1 VAISKYLNLFLLM
14 GRVCGERVKM
24 KGKKY
29 FILISGLIL
38 FHLLAT
44 PLLACK
50 GRLLVV
56 AVGDSIDQVIM
67 GQMLSILIN
76 ERTGTTVEIVQP
88 GDIQACHDTVLQ
100 GKADICINYLGMAQ
114 TGTEGLNALDDPQKA
129 YILVSRSYME
139 KFGMVWLKPF
149 GFQGPLSQADP
160 SGKVDRTLA
169 APVTTKDVIKKFP
182 ILDRLINKL
191 GGRVDN
197 NALEELRKK
206 SENQDVE
213 TTVREFLTSQNLI

>member
-1 VAISKYLNLFLLM
+1 
-14 GRVCGERVKM
+14 M

-29 FILISGLIL
+29 FIIISGLIL
-38 FHLLAT
+38 LHLLAS

-50 GRLLVV
+50 DRLLVV

-88 GDIQACHDTVLQ
+88 GDIQASHEAVLQ
-100 GKADICINYLGMAQ
+100 GKANIYINYVGMAGA
-114 TGTEGLNALDDPQKA
+114 GTEGLNALDEPQKA
-129 YILVSRSYME
+129 YILVRRSYME

-149 GFQGPLSQADP
+149 GFQGPLPQAAP
-160 SGKVDRTLA
+160 SGEVDRTLA
-169 APVTTKDVIKKFP
+169 APVTTKDIIKKFP

-191 GGRVDN
+191 AGRVDN
-197 NALEELRKK
+197 KTLEELRKK

-213 TTVREFLTSQNLI
+213 ITVREFLTSHKLI

>member
-1 VAISKYLNLFLLM
+1 
-14 GRVCGERVKM
+14 M

-29 FILISGLIL
+29 LILIAGLIF

-44 PLLACK
+44 PLFACK
-50 GRLLVV
+50 GRVLVV

-76 ERTGTTVEIVQP
+76 ERTGTTVEVVQP
-88 GDIQACHDTVLQ
+88 GDIEASHETVVQ
-100 GKADICINYLGMAQ
+100 GKANIYINYVGMA
-114 TGTEGLNALDDPQKA
+114 GAGMEEPNALDEPQKA
-129 YILVSRSYME
+129 YVLARRSYME

-149 GFQGPLSQADP
+149 GFQGPLPQAAPSGQAD
-160 SGKVDRTLA
+160 GTLA

-191 GGRVDN
+191 AGRVDN
-197 NALEELRKK
+197 KALEELREK

-213 TTVREFLTSQNLI
+213 ITVREFLTSHKLI

>member
-1 VAISKYLNLFLLM
+1 M
-14 GRVCGERVKM
+14 QGVKM

-29 FILISGLIL
+29 FIVISGLIL
-38 FHLLAT
+38 FHLLAS

-50 GRLLVV
+50 DRLLVV

-88 GDIQACHDTVLQ
+88 GDIQANHEAVLQ
-100 GKADICINYLGMAQ
+100 GKANIYINYVGMAGA
-114 TGTEGLNALDDPQKA
+114 GTEGSNALEDPQKA
-129 YILVSRSYME
+129 YILVRRSYME
-139 KFGMVWLKPF
+139 EFGMVWLKPF
-149 GFQGPLSQADP
+149 GFQGPLTQAAP
-160 SGKVDRTLA
+160 SGKVDRTMA

-191 GGRVDN
+191 AGQVDN
-197 NALEELRKK
+197 KTLEELRKK

-213 TTVREFLTSQNLI
+213 ITVREFLTSHKLI

>member
-1 VAISKYLNLFLLM
+1 M
-14 GRVCGERVKM
+14 QGVKM

-29 FILISGLIL
+29 FIIISGLIL
-38 FHLLAT
+38 FHLLAS

-50 GRLLVV
+50 DRLLVV
-56 AVGDSIDQVIM
+56 AVSDSIDQVIM

-88 GDIQACHDTVLQ
+88 GDIQANHEAVLQ
-100 GKADICINYLGMAQ
+100 GKANIYINYVGMARA
-114 TGTEGLNALDDPQKA
+114 GTEGSNALEDPQKA
-129 YILVSRSYME
+129 YILARRSYME
-139 KFGMVWLKPF
+139 EFGMVWLKPF
-149 GFQGPLSQADP
+149 GFQGPLTQAAP
-160 SGKVDRTLA
+160 SGKVDRTMA

-191 GGRVDN
+191 AGQVN
-197 NALEELRKK
+197 NKTLEELRKK

-213 TTVREFLTSQNLI
+213 ITVREFLTSHKLI

>member
-1 VAISKYLNLFLLM
+1 
-14 GRVCGERVKM
+14 M

-29 FILISGLIL
+29 LILIAGLIF

-50 GRLLVV
+50 GRVLVL

-76 ERTGTTVEIVQP
+76 ERTGTTVEIAQP
-88 GDIQACHDTVLQ
+88 GDIQASHEAVLQ
-100 GKADICINYLGMAQ
+100 GKANIYINYLGMAEA
-114 TGTEGLNALDDPQKA
+114 GTEGPNALNEPQKA

-139 KFGMVWLKPF
+139 KYGMVWLKPF
-149 GFQGPLSQADP
+149 GFQGPLPQAAP
-160 SGKVDRTLA
+160 SGKVDGTLA
-169 APVTTKDVIKKFP
+169 VPVTTKDVIKQFP

-191 GGRVDN
+191 AGQVDN
-197 NALEELRKK
+197 KTLDELREK

-213 TTVREFLTSQNLI
+213 ITVREFLTSHKLI

>member
-1 VAISKYLNLFLLM
+1 
-14 GRVCGERVKM
+14 M

-29 FILISGLIL
+29 FIIISGLIL
-38 FHLLAT
+38 LHLLAT

-50 GRLLVV
+50 DRLLVV

-76 ERTGTTVEIVQP
+76 ERTGTTVEIVQL
-88 GDIQACHDTVLQ
+88 GDIQASHEAVLQ
-100 GKADICINYLGMAQ
+100 GKANIYITYLGMAQ
-114 TGTEGLNALDDPQKA
+114 AGTEGPNALDEPQKA
-129 YILVSRSYME
+129 YILARRSYME

-149 GFQGPLSQADP
+149 GFQGPLTQAAP

-191 GGRVDN
+191 AGQVDN
-197 NALEELRKK
+197 KALEELRKK

-213 TTVREFLTSQNLI
+213 ITVREFLTSHKLI

>member
-1 VAISKYLNLFLLM
+1 MK
-14 GRVCGERVKM
+14 RVKM

-29 FILISGLIL
+29 FILISGLIF

-50 GRLLVV
+50 DRLLVV
-56 AVGDSIDQVIM
+56 ALGDSVDQVIM

-88 GDIQACHDTVLQ
+88 GDIQACHEAVLQ
-100 GKADICINYLGMAQ
+100 GKANIYINYVGMAGA
-114 TGTEGLNALDDPQKA
+114 GTEGSNALEDPQKA
-129 YILVSRSYME
+129 YILARRSYME
-139 KFGMVWLKPF
+139 EFGMVWLKPF
-149 GFQGPLSQADP
+149 GFQGPLTQAPP
-160 SGKVDRTLA
+160 SGKVDRTMA
-169 APVTTKDVIKKFP
+169 APVTTKDIIKKFP

-191 GGRVDN
+191 AGRVDN
-197 NALEELRKK
+197 KTLEELRKK

-213 TTVREFLTSQNLI
+213 ITVREFLTSHNLI

>member
-1 VAISKYLNLFLLM
+1 
-14 GRVCGERVKM
+14 M

-29 FILISGLIL
+29 LILIAGLIF

-50 GRLLVV
+50 GRVLVL

-67 GQMLSILIN
+67 GKMLSILIN
-76 ERTGTTVEIVQP
+76 ERTGTTVEIAQP
-88 GDIQACHDTVLQ
+88 GDIQASHEAVLQ
-100 GKADICINYLGMAQ
+100 GKANIYINYLGMAEA
-114 TGTEGLNALDDPQKA
+114 GTEGPNALDEPQKA

-139 KFGMVWLKPF
+139 KYGMVWLKPF
-149 GFQGPLSQADP
+149 GFQGPLPQAAP
-160 SGKVDRTLA
+160 SGKIDGTLA
-169 APVTTKDVIKKFP
+169 VPVTTKDVIKQFP

-191 GGRVDN
+191 AGQVDN
-197 NALEELRKK
+197 KTLDELREK

-213 TTVREFLTSQNLI
+213 ITVREFLTSHKLI

>member
-1 VAISKYLNLFLLM
+1 
-14 GRVCGERVKM
+14 M

-29 FILISGLIL
+29 LILIAGLMF

-50 GRLLVV
+50 GRVLVV

-88 GDIQACHDTVLQ
+88 GDIQACQETVLQ
-100 GKADICINYLGMAQ
+100 GKADICINYVGMAQ
-114 TGTEGLNALDDPQKA
+114 AGTEGSNALDDPQKA
-129 YILVSRSYME
+129 YILVSRAYLE

-149 GFQGPLSQADP
+149 GFQGPLTQTAS
-160 SGKVDRTLA
+160 SGKVDTSLA
-169 APVTTKDVIKKFP
+169 VPVTTKDVIKKFP
-182 ILDRLINKL
+182 VLDRLINKL

-197 NALEELRKK
+197 KALEELRKK
-206 SENQDVE
+206 SENQNVE
-213 TTVREFLTSQNLI
+213 TVVREFLTSRNLI

>member
-1 VAISKYLNLFLLM
+1 M
-14 GRVCGERVKM
+14 QGVKM

-29 FILISGLIL
+29 FIIISGLIL
-38 FHLLAT
+38 LHLLAS

-50 GRLLVV
+50 DRLLVV

-88 GDIQACHDTVLQ
+88 GDIQASHEAVLQ
-100 GKADICINYLGMAQ
+100 GKANIYINYVGMAGA
-114 TGTEGLNALDDPQKA
+114 GTEGLNALDEPQKA
-129 YILVSRSYME
+129 YILVRRSYME

-149 GFQGPLSQADP
+149 GFQGPLPQAAP
-160 SGKVDRTLA
+160 SGEVDRTLA
-169 APVTTKDVIKKFP
+169 APVTTKDIIKKFP

-191 GGRVDN
+191 AGQVDN
-197 NALEELRKK
+197 KTLEELRKK

-213 TTVREFLTSQNLI
+213 ITVREFLTSHKLI

>member
-1 VAISKYLNLFLLM
+1 MEK
-14 GRVCGERVKM
+14 VKM

-29 FILISGLIL
+29 FILISGLIF

-67 GQMLSILIN
+67 GKMLSILIN
-76 ERTGTTVEIVQP
+76 ERTGTTVEIVQLE
-88 GDIQACHDTVLQ
+88 DTKAAHDAVLH
-100 GKADICINYLGMAQ
+100 GLAEIYINYVGMAQ
-114 TGTEGLNALDDPQKA
+114 AGTEGPNALDEPQKA
-129 YILVSRSYME
+129 YILARRSYME

-149 GFQGPLSQADP
+149 GFQGPLPQAAS
-160 SGKVDRTLA
+160 SGEVGRTLA

-191 GGRVDN
+191 AGRVDN
-197 NALEELRKK
+197 KTLEELRKK

-213 TTVREFLTSQNLI
+213 ITVREFLTSHKLI